1 MMRVRRSIKPA
12 AGLSAAGAA
21 TAALLLA
28 MTGTGSVATAVQSTQ
43 AAPSDGF
50 AFVAQDDD
58 GGFTDGFSL
67 ADGEKG
73 DFSDDEL
80 TDGDKVSE
88 DALGVITPD
97 GVLPGL
103 SGRTG
108 LLDSANVTFDLRLVS
123 AEITKLDLDDDDFEF
138 VRYTFADTIEEIQ
151 NPKNFLLRG
160 LDESE
165 RVSADLVLRDE
176 KNLNSVL
183 AAFSPDTDLKSFT
196 LAIVEDNAVENFSNE
211 GNTPGSVGLVGSA
224 VKLAPGK
231 TIGPD
236 LVDVKI
242 SSSLERAL
250 FVFDEDLAEG
260 AKANPKD
267 FGFYTPDGVKHLGAK
282 VTTIESNTVIVAFS
296 EEDGDQVEEGVR
308 FFSSPLAVYDDS
320 GNGSTLASTSGLTT
334 VPDLVGANRVPGDTQ
349 FDFVFDEQITLAD
362 AKEFVVWTVD
372 GTAYPA
378 LSITRPDGNTVRANY
393 PQIDDFADEVVL
405 ATVNFGAVKADDGFL
420 TANSIGA
427 IAVNNGI
434 DIEAGKAS
442 TIGPDLTRIETDPA
456 TGQIKFFFDEEVNDD
471 AKFDPTAYYVITKS
485 GTLAS
490 GTDFIEADDNFVLI
504 NFNPSLVQAAVGVT
518 LLKGAVADFQGNINE
533 VTTLAKDGV
542 ISFSD
547 DPEKLDEGD
556 KLGEELVGA
565 DKIADVDD
573 APIVGD
579 VPKDDTVDVTVA
591 EGDNDDDADA
601 DGTKGTDEP
610 KEDTADTNDTSAT
623 PSNNDGAEIAELV
636 AKAPITFETGSA
648 ELTEASLITVEEIAA
663 IVKDGDDII
672 TVSGFTDS
680 AGSEAAN
687 LALST
692 ARAEIAREALVSF
705 GIDAD
710 RVIAKGF
717 GEASP
722 IASNDTAE
730 GRAENR
736 RIEFTLSAG

>member
-1 MMRVRRSIKPA
+1 MRVRKTIKPA

-21 TAALLLA
+21 GAALLLA
-28 MTGTGSVATAVQSTQ
+28 LTG
-43 AAPSDGF
+43 APSTIQAVETIG
-50 AFVAQDDD
+50 AEAPAGISYVQDDD
-58 GGFTDGFSL
+58 GFTDGFVL
-67 ADGEKG
+67 TDGEKG

-80 TDGDKVSE
+80 TEGGFVQE
-88 DALGVITPD
+88 DALIEISPD
-97 GVLPGL
+97 GILPGL

-138 VRYTFADTIEEIQ
+138 VRFTFAETIESIQ
-151 NPKNFLLRG
+151 NPKNFILRG

-196 LAIVEDNAVENFSNE
+196 LALVEDNAVQNFSNE
-211 GNTPGSVGLVGSA
+211 GNTPGSVGLVGSS

-250 FVFDEDLAEG
+250 FVFDEDLAENV
-260 AKANPKD
+260 KANPKD
-267 FGFYTPDGVKHLGAK
+267 FGFYTPDGVKHLGSK
-282 VTTIESNTVIVAFS
+282 VTTVESNTVIVAFS
-296 EEDGDQVEEGVR
+296 EDDGDQVEEGVR

-320 GNGSTLASTSGLTT
+320 GNGSTLASTDGLTT
-334 VPDLVGANRVPGDTQ
+334 VPDLIGANRVPGDTQ

-362 AKEFVVWTVD
+362 AKEFIVWTVD

-393 PQIDDFADEVVL
+393 PQIDDFANEVVL

-427 IAVNNGI
+427 IPVNNGI
-434 DIEAGKAS
+434 EIEAGKNM
-442 TIGPDLTRIETDPA
+442 TIGPDLVKIETDPA

-471 AKFDPTAYYVITKS
+471 AKFLPEKYYVITKS

-490 GTDFIEADDNFVLI
+490 GTDFIEADDDFVLI

-533 VTTLAKDGV
+533 VTTLAKDGA
-542 ISFSD
+542 ISFTD
-547 DPEKLDEGD
+547 DEEKLDDGP
-556 KLGEELVGA
+556 KLGEELVGQE
-565 DKIADVDD
+565 KIEDIDD
-573 APIVGD
+573 APVVGEE
-579 VPKDDTVDVTVA
+579 PKEDTVDVAVD
-591 EGDNDDDADA
+591 GDSDEADA
-601 DGTKGTDEP
+601 DGTKGSDEE
-610 KEDTADTNDTSAT
+610 KISSDELGVELAA
-623 PSNNDGAEIAELV
+623 LV
-636 AKAPITFETGSA
+636 AASPITFETGSST
-648 ELTEASLITVEEIAA
+648 LTATSKATLETMAALLVDRDETILI
-663 IVKDGDDII
+663 
-672 TVSGFTDS
+672 SGFTDS
-680 AGSEAAN
+680 VGSAESN
-687 LALST
+687 LELS
-692 ARAEIAREALVSF
+692 ADRAESARDALVEF
-705 GIDAD
+705 GVDGD
-710 RVIAKGF
+710 LLVAKGF

-722 IASNDTAE
+722 VASNDTAE
-730 GRAENR
+730 GKALNR
-736 RIEFTLSAG
+736 RIELTVS